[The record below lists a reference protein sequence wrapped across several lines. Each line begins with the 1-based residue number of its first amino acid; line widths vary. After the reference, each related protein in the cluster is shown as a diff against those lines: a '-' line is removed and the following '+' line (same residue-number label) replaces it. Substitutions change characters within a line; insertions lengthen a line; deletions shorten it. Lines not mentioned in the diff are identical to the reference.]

1 MQKCKLVLGHFLENC
16 TCLGS
21 WQQVSLA
28 CHDSRFSILQSSQ
41 QLALS
46 CGPTSAPSSVHLI
59 PASHSAQR
67 CVKDHGRHTHFLQ
80 YTSTTLKFS
89 PFNPSSK
96 IQKRS
101 KKIHS
106 TRLRPAVRGKLQ
118 GFQLQE
124 RWQRAENREEQN
136 CGQPVFRCR
145 PTMNT

>member
-1 MQKCKLVLGHFLENC
+1 MHLPRIMAAGEPRL
-16 TCLGS
+16 
-21 WQQVSLA
+21 
-28 CHDSRFSILQSSQ
+28 SRFSVFDSPKLEK
-41 QLALS
+41 LALS

-59 PASHSAQR
+59 PTSHSAQR
-67 CVKDHGRHTHFLQ
+67 CVKDHGSTHFLQ
-80 YTSTTLKFS
+80 YTSTTVLLQQGSSKVLKFS